1 MGNWNYYQLNK
12 SPLIHL
18 KRFCEIFL
26 YTFHFVAVVKV
37 KAPESR
43 LTGTDMGEFENLWNC
58 QTGNPTRVTLETSL
72 KSYRSSFL
80 MQSFLS
86 ARAWIWFDCHSF
98 CTADRLFLPMH
109 RLMLEDHYFWL
120 GWSFSDHWGED
131 LLNGNTFKFILN
143 SCNSLIVQTLTF
155 ENLFFFS
162 LFLTLR
168 LYCLSL
174 SVAKTK
180 FALVVQGTPEILF

>member
-1 MGNWNYYQLNK
+1 MGNWNYCQLNK

-37 KAPESR
+37 KASESR
-43 LTGTDMGEFENLWNC
+43 LTGTDMGEFENIWNC

-86 ARAWIWFDCHSF
+86 ARAWSWFDCHSF
-98 CTADRLFLPMH
+98 CTLPTDSFCQCIVWCWRIITADWVEVSVITEVKICWMGTPSNLC
-109 RLMLEDHYFWL
+109 
-120 GWSFSDHWGED
+120 S
-131 LLNGNTFKFILN
+131 IAA
-143 SCNSLIVQTLTF
+143 LITF
-155 ENLFFFS
+155 ENLFFS